1 MKRCWIVGAA
11 LVCFAQAGAARNACE
26 LLTQKD
32 LHFVSAK
39 LSNSTRG
46 ELAVSQCFY
55 EAPSFTDSVSLMMM
69 TGSNDA
75 VRRYWKANISDDGK
89 TELWSGN
96 YINGAY
102 YVRARG
108 AILRIS
114 PGGPGGVKEKTA
126 RAKALA
132 RRALR
137 RL

>member
-1 MKRCWIVGAA
+1 MKRWIVGAA

-55 EAPSFTDSVSLMMM
+55 EAPSFTDSVSLMIM
-69 TGSNDA
+69 TGSSDA
-75 VRRYWKANISDDGK
+75 VRRYWKSNIDNDEKQVWG
-89 TELWSGN
+89 GN
-96 YINGAY
+96 QINGAL
-102 YVRARG
+102 YVRTRG
-108 AILRIS
+108 AILRVS
-114 PGGPGGVKEKTA
+114 PGGPGGVKEKIA
-126 RAKALA
+126 RAKVLA
-132 RRALR
+132 KRALR